1 MCCWWVVVL
10 FVPDKDSSSRIE
22 IGGSTIK
29 GRGTMKKFTESQ
41 LKVAVVTKDNAE
53 QLKDI
58 ETIELGMALEQQ
70 EQWRQISN
78 L

>member
-1 MCCWWVVVL
+1 MCKV
-10 FVPDKDSSSRIE
+10 DETERHMKKEHD
-22 IGGSTIK
+22 
-29 GRGTMKKFTESQ
+29 RGTMKKFTESQ